1 MKASVSIIAATF
13 WAAAATS
20 VAGISGGG
28 AAANGISGGG
38 APAATTLPGE
48 VQLLVVGPIESIDVD
63 TKIVVVLGQ
72 RVAAPTLNGLAVGDM
87 AAIFGKL
94 RSDGAI
100 LVDAIQARG
109 PYVAGASSVLISGV
123 VQKTDSMNGR
133 AVINGIAVDLTP
145 MMAQGVFS
153 PVAGSKLQIGGIQPL
168 SRGVVIANGISGGGA
183 AANGISG
190 GGAPAN
196 GISGGGYR
204 ANGISGGG
212 AAANGISGG
221 GAAANGISGGGAAAN
236 GISGGG
242 AAANGISGGGAPAN
256 GISGGGAPANGI
268 SGGDYRSGIILRV
281 SGVSGGGAA
290 ANGIS
295 GGGYRGGVIVR
306 ASGISGGGYAA
317 NGVPR

>member
-100 LVDAIQARG
+100 LVAAIQAR
-109 PYVAGASSVLISGV
+109 AA
-123 VQKTDSMNGR
+123 
-133 AVINGIAVDLTP
+133 
-145 MMAQGVFS
+145 FS
-153 PVAGSKLQIGGIQPL
+153 Y
-168 SRGVVIANGISGGGA
+168 
-183 AANGISG
+183 
-190 GGAPAN
+190 PA
-196 GISGGGYR
+196 
-204 ANGISGGG
+204 
-212 AAANGISGG
+212 
-221 GAAANGISGGGAAAN
+221 
-236 GISGGG
+236 
-242 AAANGISGGGAPAN
+242 
-256 GISGGGAPANGI
+256 
-268 SGGDYRSGIILRV
+268 
-281 SGVSGGGAA
+281 
-290 ANGIS
+290 
-295 GGGYRGGVIVR
+295 
-306 ASGISGGGYAA
+306 
-317 NGVPR
+317 

>member
-190 GGAPAN
+190 GGA
-196 GISGGGYR
+196 
-204 ANGISGGG
+204 
-212 AAANGISGG
+212 AANGISGG
-221 GAAANGISGGGAAAN
+221 G
-236 GISGGG
+236 
-242 AAANGISGGGAPAN
+242 
-256 GISGGGAPANGI
+256 
-268 SGGDYRSGIILRV
+268 
-281 SGVSGGGAA
+281 
-290 ANGIS
+290 
-295 GGGYRGGVIVR
+295 
-306 ASGISGGGYAA
+306 
-317 NGVPR
+317 